1 MEEMLTGT
9 IDHIVFASEETHFTV
24 AYLKTDNQKKACIVG
39 KLPNV
44 SLGESITCKGSWK
57 EHREYGE
64 QFCIS
69 SFSTSYPIEEE
80 GILLFLASGFVRGI
94 GKTHAKTIVEA
105 FGKDTL
111 TILEESPNRLLNLKG
126 IGKKRVEEIK
136 KSFKE
141 KKHIK
146 DVMIFLRGHRV
157 SEGLAHKIYK
167 QYGKDT
173 ISILKEN
180 PYSVIGDLTGVGF
193 LTADHLAANLGIE
206 KDNPKRC
213 EAAII
218 YHLEKF
224 SEEGHCCYLEDEF
237 LDRLSP
243 ILSVETAICHKAII
257 RLEEAERIK
266 RELIPSLD
274 QEVPFIWLAKLFYA
288 EIGIARE
295 LDRIQSSDCSIRSVK
310 VNKALDW
317 VEDIHRLKL
326 AKEQKTAISS
336 ALADKLHIITGGPG
350 TGKSTITKAILSIH
364 EKLSN
369 KIALAAPT
377 GRAAKR
383 LSEITRR
390 HAKTIHSLLEVDFST
405 KGFKRGLNNPLE
417 CDLLIIDEASMIDTY
432 LMFSLLKAIP
442 DNARIILIGDIDQL
456 PSVGPGSV
464 LKNIMESA
472 TIPITRLYQIFRQ
485 AKKSLITRNAHAVN
499 KGSMPLL
506 DTSIDD
512 DFWYMEKDNPE
523 EILDAMLTLIQHT
536 LPKKYDFHPTED
548 IQVLSP
554 MRRGKAGIEYLNS
567 ILQTKLNPS
576 DIFLQRGE
584 TVYKIGDKVLQL
596 KNNYQKMVFNG
607 DIGYITDINK
617 SNKEMIITFDRKEVD
632 YTFEELNEITLAYA
646 VSIHKYQGSE
656 SPCIILPLHT
666 SHYVLLQRNLL
677 YTAITR
683 AKKLLVLISSKKAL
697 ALAVHNNLTKKRISG
712 LTNFLTNT
720 IGV

>member
-1 MEEMLTGT
+1 MEETISGT
-9 IDHIVFASEETHFTV
+9 INHIVFKSEETHFTV
-24 AYLKTDNQKKACIVG
+24 AYLKTNDQKKTCIVG
-39 KLPNV
+39 KLPNI
-44 SLGESITCKGSWK
+44 SLGESITCNGTWK
-57 EHREYGE
+57 EHKEYGE
-64 QFCIS
+64 QFSIS
-69 SFSTSYPIEEE
+69 SFSSTYPIEEE
-80 GILLFLASGFVRGI
+80 GILLFLSSGFVKGI

-111 TILEESPNRLLNLKG
+111 TILENSPHRLLNLKG
-126 IGKKRVEEIK
+126 IGKKRVEEIQ

-146 DVMIFLRGHRV
+146 DVMVFLRGHKV

-180 PYSVIGDLTGVGF
+180 PYAVIGDLTGVGF
-193 LTADHLAANLGIE
+193 LTADHLASNLGME

-213 EAAII
+213 EAAVIF
-218 YHLEKF
+218 HLEKLA
-224 SEEGHCCYLEDEF
+224 EEGHCCYLEDEF
-237 LDRLSP
+237 LEKISP
-243 ILSVETAICHKAII
+243 ILGIDKTICHKAITD
-257 RLEEAERIK
+257 LEKSERIK
-266 RELIPSLD
+266 RELIAPLD

-295 LDRIQSSDCSIRSVK
+295 LDRIQSSECSIRSVK
-310 VNKALDW
+310 VNKALEW
-317 VEDIHRLKL
+317 VEELHHLKL
-326 AKEQKTAISS
+326 AKEQKEAISS
-336 ALADKLHIITGGPG
+336 ALADKIHIITGGPG

-364 EKLSN
+364 DKLSD

-405 KGFKRGLNNPLE
+405 KGFKRGPNNPLD

-432 LMFSLLKAIP
+432 LMFSLLKAVP
-442 DNARIILIGDIDQL
+442 ENARVILIGDIDQL
-456 PSVGPGSV
+456 PSVGPGCV
-464 LKNIMESA
+464 LKNVIESS
-472 TIPITRLYQIFRQ
+472 TIAITRLYQIFRQ
-485 AKKSLITRNAHAVN
+485 AKQSLITRNAHSIN

-506 DTSIDD
+506 NTTVDD
-512 DFWYMEKDNPE
+512 DFWYLEKDDPE
-523 EILDAMLTLIQHT
+523 EMLDSMLNLVQNT
-536 LPKKYDFHPTED
+536 LPKKFNFHSTED
-548 IQVLSP
+548 IQILSP
-554 MRRGKAGIEYLNS
+554 MRRGKAGIDYLNS

-576 DIFLQRGE
+576 DIFIQRGDN
-584 TVYKIGDKVLQL
+584 VYKIGDKVLQL

-607 DIGYITDINK
+607 DIGYITDINT
-617 SNKEMIITFDRKEVD
+617 SSKEMVITFDRKEVE
-632 YTFEELNEITLAYA
+632 YPFEELNEITLAYA

-666 SHYVLLQRNLL
+666 SHFVLLQRNLL

-712 LTNFLTNT
+712 LTNFLTET